1 MNCAGTR
8 LLLVGSIIGLSAV
21 QSVAVQAAGSDAI
34 SRLPCFEVSQPS
46 VARQAWS
53 GAGAP
58 FGVPLAQ
65 WRQDEFAALRGR
77 ITDCARQS
85 GADAQITVA
94 HVQRLEDKV
103 LAQNRRAQAAA
114 DAEATS
120 SDTERD
126 LLAKVESFTSSDEL
140 DAFCSKIPIPPV
152 ASMVRVVMACKARA
166 KEVEYKAADA
176 ERKRRDDERRQQQA
190 ERHRLETVQLQE
202 RLTTLPADVRKF
214 MAENPGMDQP
224 SFGTDGG
231 PQILISLYSS
241 ELAFRVCRERFGGW
255 DASIDEAKRRSSLIE
270 KILVLGFG
278 MSEEKIARTRDG
290 LGMDSGQSEIIERM
304 RADRR
309 MRQSCHEFEGALGLK
324 SSPPLR

>member
-1 MNCAGTR
+1 MNCKGNK
-8 LLLVGSIIGLSAV
+8 LLLIGSIIGLAAAQSA
-21 QSVAVQAAGSDAI
+21 AVEAAGSDAI
-34 SRLPCFEVSQPS
+34 SRLPCSEVSQAS

-58 FGVPLAQ
+58 FGVSLAQ

-77 ITDCARQS
+77 ITECARQS
-85 GADAQITVA
+85 GTDPQITVA

-103 LAQNRRAQAAA
+103 LNQNRRAQAAA

-120 SDTERD
+120 RDTERD
-126 LLAKVESFTSSDEL
+126 LLVKVESFTTSDEL

-152 ASMVRVVMACKARA
+152 AAMVRVVMACKARA
-166 KEVEYKAADA
+166 KEIEYKAAEA
-176 ERKRRDDERRQQQA
+176 ERKRQDDERRKQQS
-190 ERHRLETVQLQE
+190 ERQRLETAQLQE
-202 RLTTLPADVRKF
+202 RLATLPVDVRKF
-214 MAENPGMDQP
+214 MTENPGMDQP

-278 MSEEKIARTRDG
+278 MPEEKIARTRNG
-290 LGMDSGQSEIIERM
+290 LGMDSGRSEIIERM
-304 RADRR
+304 RADHRI
-309 MRQSCHEFEGALGLK
+309 RQSCHEFEGALGLK